1 MAFISYLV
9 AGLSYLFF
17 AALVLATGA
26 TSKLA
31 RLLLTVAI
39 LGVVWALQVL
49 VYFEVE
55 WGVLSDFIM
64 LDGLRAL
71 LWLVFLSCLTQPQE
85 GVWQQLWRSKSCS
98 FAVLV
103 WLSICLLYQFFASEW
118 QSSCYYLN
126 ILLAVLVL
134 VNLERVYR
142 NLSDEN
148 RWKVKP
154 LALYLGLIFGY
165 DFFFYGQAALL
176 SQVDADLWQARGVIH
191 ALALPL
197 LMMATK
203 RTTHWSVRIYVSRDI
218 VFHSSLLMLAG
229 LYLILMA
236 AVAYYI
242 KYVGGHW
249 GQLLQWVFLAL
260 AVVMLAATFMSE
272 SFRQKTKVFIAKHFF
287 ANRYEYRDE
296 WLNLTQHLMEQE
308 PENNPAEHALLVML
322 TRLKCDTGCLYQ
334 VKGPLTMLTANIQ
347 MRVALSDQAL
357 THLSAYF
364 NQKDWLI
371 SLPGYRDHPQSYP
384 ELVMPPEVLRQST
397 INLIIPL
404 YYRQQL
410 TGMIITGPSHA
421 LSDINWEDRDYIK
434 VIAKQLAHYLML
446 QQTHGELAEAKQFQA
461 FNQMSAFLVHDLKNT
476 QAQLSLITSNALKHK
491 HNPEFIDDSLVTIE
505 NAVGRIKK
513 VVEHFKRSQ
522 AEPASQQKIALAEL
536 LKQVVELCA
545 GRQPVPELV
554 IDADAEVHAQQEQLK
569 DILCHLVQNAQ
580 EATIA
585 SGNVRLS
592 LKRCHQHAQVCVED
606 DGCGMDQAFIEQRLF
621 TPFDTTKGSAGMGIG
636 VYEAKQF
643 VTVLGGRLTVS
654 SQLDKGS
661 TFTLYLPLCLPE
673 QDDAI
678 TEQEAQ

>member
-1 MAFISYLV
+1 MAFISYLI

-17 AALVLATGA
+17 AALVLATGVG
-26 TSKLA
+26 SKLA
-31 RLLLTVAI
+31 RLLLAVAV
-39 LGVVWALQVL
+39 LGSLWSLQVL
-49 VYFEVE
+49 LYYEAD
-55 WGVLSDFIM
+55 WGMLSDFIM

-71 LWLVFLSCLTQPQE
+71 LWLVFLSCLTQPEE
-85 GVWQQLWRSKSCS
+85 GVWQQLWRSKSCL
-98 FAVLV
+98 FALV
-103 WLSICLLYQFFASEW
+103 AWLSVCVLYQFFDLAW

-126 ILLAVLVL
+126 ILLTVLVL

-148 RWKVKP
+148 RWKIKP

-176 SQVDADLWQARGVIH
+176 NQIDANLWQARGIIH
-191 ALALPL
+191 ALVLPL
-197 LMMATK
+197 LLIATK

-260 AVVMLAATFMSE
+260 AVVMLAATFLSE
-272 SFRQKTKVFIAKHFF
+272 SFRQSTKVFIAKHFF

-296 WLNLTQHLMEQE
+296 WLSLTQHLMEQE
-308 PENNPAEHALLVML
+308 PENNPSEHALLVML

-334 VKGPLTMLTANIQ
+334 MHNHSAQLTASIQ
-347 MRVALSDQAL
+347 MPLAL
-357 THLSAYF
+357 TAKAIDQLATYF
-364 NQKDWLI
+364 DQKDWLI
-371 SLPGYRDHPQSYP
+371 SLTEYRDQPQAYAD
-384 ELVMPPEVLRQST
+384 LVMPAELLRHSQ

-404 YYRQQL
+404 FYRQQL
-410 TGMIITGPSHA
+410 IGMIMTGPSHA
-421 LSDINWEDRDYIK
+421 ISDINWEDRDYIK
-434 VIAKQLAHYLML
+434 VMAKQLAHYLML
-446 QQTHGELAEAKQFQA
+446 QQTHMELAEAKQFQA

-505 NAVGRIKK
+505 NAVGRINK
-513 VVEHFKRSQ
+513 VVEHFKRNQ
-522 AEPASQQKIALAEL
+522 TEPRPQQTLALAQL
-536 LKQVVELCA
+536 LAQVVAVCSV
-545 GRQPVPELV
+545 RQPVPTLDV
-554 IDADAEVHAQQEQLK
+554 DAEVAVVAQQEQLK

-580 EATIA
+580 EATED
-585 SGNVRLS
+585 SGFVTLRLQRVDQEAVIS
-592 LKRCHQHAQVCVED
+592 IID
-606 DGCGMDQAFIEQRLF
+606 NGCGMDQAFIEQRLF
-621 TPFDTTKGSAGMGIG
+621 TPFDTTKGSGGMGIG

-643 VTVLGGRLTVS
+643 ITALGGRLTVS
-654 SQLDKGS
+654 SQLQQGS
-661 TFTLYLPLCLPE
+661 EFTIYLPLCLSE
-673 QDDAI
+673 QDA
-678 TEQEAQ
+678 TKSEQEAQ